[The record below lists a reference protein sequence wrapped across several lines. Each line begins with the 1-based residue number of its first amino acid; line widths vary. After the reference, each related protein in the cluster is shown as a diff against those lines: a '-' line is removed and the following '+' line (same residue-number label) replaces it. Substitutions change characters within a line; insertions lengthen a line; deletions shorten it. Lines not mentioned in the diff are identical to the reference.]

1 MDSPDRPQESQT
13 EPCGMVW
20 GVPGLNWGLFHVCEE
35 QLQQPKHGGDLENE
49 AKQAAFMSAA
59 SQMITCVSLFLQ
71 IVFLRLLHVF
81 L

>member
-49 AKQAAFMSAA
+49 AKQATFMSPA
-59 SQMITCVSLFLQ
+59 ITDDYMCFSVSPNC
-71 IVFLRLLHVF
+71 IS
-81 L
+81 